1 MANRKPDLSIPWPF
15 APTVV
20 KLNNDTNL
28 LKVIAMIAMLCDHA
42 GKMLFPQYRIMR
54 IIGRMA
60 FPIYAYCLAVGCV
73 YTKNPLRYLGRIVL
87 LALVSQPIYAV
98 SMGHSTPSMYALS
111 FTEQPIRAALNF
123 YIESWTKKPSILVA
137 LALGMLLI
145 WTLRERK
152 LVFTAALAV
161 FIWLVQNKLDYGVK
175 GVMLIVLFYLFMDKP
190 LVSFVAV
197 FLFMWYW
204 GMPGY
209 FTRGSLSSSIQLY
222 ALYALPLIY
231 LPLRKRRVCLP
242 KTFFYAFYPG
252 HLMLIYLLLRV
263 PGPIQILERMLR

>member
-15 APTVV
+15 APAQVR
-20 KLNNDTNL
+20 LNTDTGL
-28 LKVIAMIAMLCDHA
+28 LKLVAMIAMLCDHA

-175 GVMLIVLFYLFMDKP
+175 GIALMLLFYVFASRRWLSLPCVLAFMVWWG
-190 LVSFVAV
+190 LQGSGYNV
-197 FLFMWYW
+197 FGVRFSSQMFAI
-204 GMPGY
+204 M
-209 FTRGSLSSSIQLY
+209 SL
-222 ALYALPLIY
+222 PFIY
-231 LPLRKRRVCLP
+231 LRTNTGIRLP
-242 KTFFYAFYPG
+242 KWLFYAFYPA
-252 HLMLIYLLLRV
+252 HLVLILLLDKFV
-263 PGPIQILERMLR
+263 F